1 MNEQSTLESFLRS
14 KAAAGI
20 KKEETT
26 DWQKRKESWINSLYE
41 LYRNVQSWLALLEED
56 GTVQSKMSSGSRSEG
71 KIGSYQIDE
80 LTLLIGNQEIRFI
93 PKATLIIGAE
103 GRVDIRGNAGVRSL
117 ILDKGQWFI
126 VDRKPRLEI
135 FPFNEDSFQDVLRDI
150 ME

>member
-1 MNEQSTLESFLRS
+1 MSEQSTLESVLRS

-26 DWQKRKESWINSLYE
+26 DWEKRKKLWIHAVEE
-41 LYRNVQSWLALLEED
+41 LYRNVRSWLAPLEID
-56 GTVQSKMSSGSRSEG
+56 GTLQSEMSSGSRSEE

-80 LTLLIGNQEIRFI
+80 LTLLIGSQKVRFI

-103 GRVDIRGNAGVRSL
+103 GRVDIHGNAGVRSL
-117 ILDKGQWFI
+117 VLVKGQWFI
-126 VDRKPRLEI
+126 VDRKPRLV

>member
-1 MNEQSTLESFLRS
+1 ME
-14 KAAAGI
+14 
-20 KKEETT
+20 
-26 DWQKRKESWINSLYE
+26 E
-41 LYRNVQSWLALLEED
+41 LYRNVKSWLVPLEND
-56 GTVQSKMSSGSRSEG
+56 GTVQSVISPGSRSEG
-71 KIGSYQIDE
+71 QIGSYQIDE
-80 LTLLIGNQEIRFI
+80 LTLRIGNQEIRFI